1 MNPIVSHP
9 VMVFLVLLA
18 CCVSLA
24 PFVNAETCPETIAR
38 YSCSLNEE
46 LSDSSVTIDCTDW
59 SHPLLKSQSITIYLW
74 AFYYVREDIPY
85 RMEFLTKNARYEYP
99 GGDLSI
105 LHIVHNNCGEANG
118 TWKPHTFYCNNPSPG
133 FTVDKESGTAPLT
146 VHITDTSQHT
156 PAEVTTWEYRK
167 DNVPFSTQ
175 RNPTLTFSSPGTYTI
190 TQIVKKSC
198 NPDAMSV
205 SRTIKVKTASPDV
218 IVSRDVNLSAGTTPT
233 TTVTTTVTP
242 TVTTTTVSPAPVVPV
257 YVDTTARGSVPMT
270 TAPITA
276 QVTSTTQQAATAGAS
291 PAPSQAPG
299 TPAPASPGTGTL
311 SVATKPEG
319 AQIYIDDV
327 LRGMSPASIPELPSG
342 QHMLRLEKAGYK
354 NMTVPVSIG
363 EAKVTEYSTSLEAES
378 GGLGIVPVIAGVL
391 VIAALGGGAY
401 LYTRKK
407 GPGTPEQK

>member
-1 MNPIVSHP
+1 
-9 VMVFLVLLA
+9 
-18 CCVSLA
+18 
-24 PFVNAETCPETIAR
+24 
-38 YSCSLNEE
+38 
-46 LSDSSVTIDCTDW
+46 
-59 SHPLLKSQSITIYLW
+59 
-74 AFYYVREDIPY
+74 
-85 RMEFLTKNARYEYP
+85 
-99 GGDLSI
+99 
-105 LHIVHNNCGEANG
+105 
-118 TWKPHTFYCNNPSPG
+118 
-133 FTVDKESGTAPLT
+133 
-146 VHITDTSQHT
+146 
-156 PAEVTTWEYRK
+156 
-167 DNVPFSTQ
+167 
-175 RNPTLTFSSPGTYTI
+175 
-190 TQIVKKSC
+190 
-198 NPDAMSV
+198 MSV